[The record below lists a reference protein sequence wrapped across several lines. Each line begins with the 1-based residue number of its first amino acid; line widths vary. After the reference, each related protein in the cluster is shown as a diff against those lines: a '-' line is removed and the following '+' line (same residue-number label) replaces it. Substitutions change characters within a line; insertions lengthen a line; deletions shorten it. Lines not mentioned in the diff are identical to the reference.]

1 MKDFKN
7 LVVFIYT
14 KSGEQ
19 IFCIIVDEDTNNI
32 YYENDYTKG
41 YVPKDEIRRIHIVG
55 KVVK

>member
-1 MKDFKN
+1 MKDFKD

-41 YVPKDEIRRIHIVG
+41 YVPKDEICRIHIVG